1 MKQDLKY
8 KTLRSKNT
16 KEIIKLVRFEFNFAK
31 RNKKKAE
38 LFGDCF
44 MDNEGYFNQVVVT
57 FKKG

>member
-16 KEIIKLVRFEFNFAK
+16 KELIKLVRFEFNFAK
-31 RNKKKAE
+31 RKKKIAE